1 MIARIRSDSIPVSE
15 TSLPPQRKVIHVD
28 MDAFFASVEQRD
40 DPSLRGRPV
49 AVGGEGERSV
59 VAAASYEARRFG
71 VRSAMPSVVARRKCR
86 DLVFVRPRFEVYRA
100 VSQQIREV
108 FLEHTHL
115 VEPLSLDEAYLD
127 VTQNLQGIP
136 TATEVAERV
145 RAEIFAR
152 TGLTASAGVSYNKF
166 LAKMASGMNKPNGQY
181 LISPRAGEAFVA
193 DLDIG
198 RFHGIGE
205 RTAERMRQLGIHNGA
220 DLRSKP
226 LEFLAQHFG
235 VNGQHFFRIARGVDE
250 RPVNPDRIRK
260 SIGAEN
266 TFTVDLTG
274 FEEIMAELEP
284 LAAKVWA
291 ACERIGTKGR
301 KVSLKLR
308 FTDFETIDR
317 GRSVPAYLEGRDAI
331 LAVAESLLKAEL
343 PLPRPIRL
351 VGVTL
356 SSLLTA
362 EEPADDRQL
371 TLDLA

>member
-1 MIARIRSDSIPVSE
+1 MPE
-15 TSLPPQRKVIHVD
+15 NPTPPQRKVIHVD

-40 DPSLRGRPV
+40 DPDLRGRPV

-59 VAAASYEARRFG
+59 VAAASYEARKFG

-108 FLEHTHL
+108 FLEHTPL

-127 VTQNLQGIP
+127 VTENLQGIP
-136 TATEVAERV
+136 TATEVAERI
-145 RAEIFAR
+145 RGEIHAR

-181 LISPRAGEAFVA
+181 LITPRAGEAFVA
-193 DLDIG
+193 ELDIG

-205 RTAERMRQLGIHNGA
+205 RTEARMRELGIHNGA
-220 DLRSKP
+220 DLKAKS

-235 VNGQHFFRIARGVDE
+235 VHGQHFHRIARGVDE
-250 RPVNPDRIRK
+250 RPVNPERIRK

-266 TFTVDLTG
+266 TFVTDLTA
-274 FEEIMAELEP
+274 FEDLMAEIEP
-284 LAAKVWA
+284 LADKVWA

-301 KVSLKLR
+301 KVTLKLR

-317 GRSVPAYLEGRDAI
+317 GRSAPSYLEGRDAI
-331 LAVAESLLKAEL
+331 LSIVEGLLRAEM
-343 PLPRPIRL
+343 PLPRPVRL

-356 SSLLTA
+356 SSLSTA
-362 EEPADDRQL
+362 EEPKDDRQL